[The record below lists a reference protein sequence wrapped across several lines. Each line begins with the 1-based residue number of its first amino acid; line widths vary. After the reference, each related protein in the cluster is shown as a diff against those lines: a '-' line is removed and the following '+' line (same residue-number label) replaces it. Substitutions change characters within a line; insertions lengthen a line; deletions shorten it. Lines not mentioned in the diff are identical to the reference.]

1 MNTMDEL
8 KLGVNSIMEKK
19 FPEAEKIF
27 KTLLKKKPL
36 DPEINHLLGISF
48 QLQNNVHEALKYF
61 RKTIEIKPDFAEA
74 HKNLG
79 NMFYRLGK
87 IFDAEPCYKKAIELQ
102 PNFKEAITVLDI
114 IAEQKETLSKI
125 LNSKKINLKKEKH
138 NKIELK
144 ENPFISTRSVETD
157 LIKSMYEINSINLN
171 QTEDIRY
178 GNGVC
183 SPDLKLFENKLP
195 IIQTLK
201 KDLSAIMKKSVGSEI
216 LIVESFF
223 NILKKGSGTTP
234 HKHIDPFD
242 KNYNLTNQK
251 FSLVYYLSIGDQNC
265 SEPGILKLYDP
276 EKELLPSKGLIV
288 IFPANRKHSTVYN
301 GKKDRIMIGVNFYSL
316 S

>member
-114 IAEQKETLSKI
+114 ITEQKETLSKI
-125 LNSKKINLKKEKH
+125 LNLKKINLKKEKH

-195 IIQTLK
+195 ISIQ
-201 KDLSAIMKKSVGSEI
+201 
-216 LIVESFF
+216 
-223 NILKKGSGTTP
+223 
-234 HKHIDPFD
+234 
-242 KNYNLTNQK
+242 
-251 FSLVYYLSIGDQNC
+251 
-265 SEPGILKLYDP
+265 
-276 EKELLPSKGLIV
+276 
-288 IFPANRKHSTVYN
+288 
-301 GKKDRIMIGVNFYSL
+301 
-316 S
+316 